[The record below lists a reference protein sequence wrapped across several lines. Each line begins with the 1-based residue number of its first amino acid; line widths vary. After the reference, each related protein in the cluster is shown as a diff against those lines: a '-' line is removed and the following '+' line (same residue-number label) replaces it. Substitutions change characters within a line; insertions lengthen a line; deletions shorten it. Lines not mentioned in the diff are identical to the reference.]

1 MASAHNGG
9 KWIKVGRFFFRLL
22 VCLSLECRPTIDN
35 FLDHSMSD
43 IGSGIIS
50 DWEPIASLVTSLSN
64 QVMPDLLLSVAER
77 GGA

>member
-9 KWIKVGRFFFRLL
+9 KWIKVGGVFFLL
-22 VCLSLECRPTIDN
+22 VCLSLECRQTVDN
-35 FLDHSMSD
+35 FLDHSMSN

-64 QVMPDLLLSVAER
+64 QVMPDLLLSVAEK